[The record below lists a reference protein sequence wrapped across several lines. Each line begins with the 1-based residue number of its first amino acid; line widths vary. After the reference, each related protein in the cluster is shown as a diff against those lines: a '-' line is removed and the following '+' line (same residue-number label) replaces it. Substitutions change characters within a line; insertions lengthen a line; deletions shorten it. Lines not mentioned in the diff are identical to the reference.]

1 MSAFKIVAIA
11 LIVAGSLG
19 LIYGGFTYT
28 KKTDQLEV
36 GPIELSI
43 KDRERVDIPVWAGVA
58 AIVAGVVL
66 LLVRK

>member
-43 KDRERVDIPVWAGVA
+43 KDKERVDIPVWAGVA